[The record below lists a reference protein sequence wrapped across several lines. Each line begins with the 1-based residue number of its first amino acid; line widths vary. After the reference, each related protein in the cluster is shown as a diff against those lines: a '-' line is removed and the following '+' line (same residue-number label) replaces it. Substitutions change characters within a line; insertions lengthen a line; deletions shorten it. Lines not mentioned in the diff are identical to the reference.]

1 MKYPALLKKS
11 VLFTTLT
18 ATGLAQAAAP
28 APTLDELWKV
38 IQAQQKQ
45 IEQLKAKT
53 TATEEK
59 VEATGEILE
68 QQVASNSNQGS
79 GFGIGSKTK
88 IGGYGE
94 LHYNN
99 LKNGDGSKTKEID
112 LHRFVLFFGHNF
124 NDRIRF
130 VSEFEIEH
138 GGVESDGSPLDGEVE
153 VEQAYV
159 EFDIN
164 DELSAK
170 GGVFLLPVGI
180 MNETHEPPTFY
191 GVERNPVENIIIPA
205 TWWTG
210 GASISGNFA
219 NGISADFAI
228 HSGLKIPTTGGS
240 AFRIRSGRQ
249 KISNADAN
257 DLAMTGRI
265 KYTGIPGLELSGS
278 VHYQN
283 DISQVS
289 GDGADEAT
297 LLEAHAIWNRGP
309 FTAKALYASWDIN
322 GNAIA
327 AADGD
332 KQDGYYVEGS
342 YKLRSD
348 FGVFVRYNEV
358 DGVRTSDEFDQI
370 DVGFNWW
377 PHEDVVVKV
386 DYVDRENNTDSDR
399 DLDGFN
405 VGIGYQF

>member
-1 MKYPALLKKS
+1 MKYPVLLRQS
-11 VLFTTLT
+11 IVLT
-18 ATGLAQAAAP
+18 ALTTTGLVHAAAGP
-28 APTLDELWKV
+28 APTIEELWTV

-45 IEQLKAKT
+45 LEALKAK
-53 TATEEK
+53 AQQTEEK

-68 QQVASNSNQGS
+68 QQVASSGGHGGS
-79 GFGIGSKTK
+79 GKTT

-99 LKNGDGSKTKEID
+99 LEAGDGTDTKEID
-112 LHRFVLFFGHNF
+112 LHRFVVYFGHEF
-124 NDRIRF
+124 NERTRF
-130 VSEFEIEH
+130 VSELEVEH
-138 GGVESDGSPLDGEVE
+138 GGVEADGSPLDGEVE

-164 DELSAK
+164 DEVSAK

-180 MNETHEPPTFY
+180 INETHEPPTFY
-191 GVERNPVENIIIPA
+191 GVERNPVESVIVPA
-205 TWWTG
+205 TWWAG
-210 GASISGNFA
+210 GAAVTGNFA
-219 NGISADFAI
+219 NGLSADLAL
-228 HSGLKIPTTGGS
+228 HSGLQIPTTGSS

-249 KISNADAN
+249 KISNANAN
-257 DLAMTGRI
+257 DLAMTGRL

-309 FTAKALYASWDIN
+309 FTAKALYASWDID
-322 GNAIA
+322 GDAVE
-327 AADGD
+327 AADAD

-342 YKLRSD
+342 YKLTKE
-348 FGVFVRYNEV
+348 FGVFARFNDV
-358 DGVRTSDEFDQI
+358 DGVRVQDEFDQV

-377 PHEDVVVKV
+377 PHEDVVIKV
-386 DYVDRENNTDSDR
+386 DYMDRENDNDSDR
-399 DLDGFN
+399 DVDGFN

>member
-1 MKYPALLKKS
+1 MKYPNLLKKS
-11 VLFTTLT
+11 VLLTALT

-28 APTLDELWKV
+28 TPTLEELWSV

-45 IEQLKAKT
+45 IEQLKKKAVRT
-53 TATEEK
+53 DEK
-59 VEATGEILE
+59 VEATGEMLE
-68 QQVASNSNQGS
+68 QQVANNQS
-79 GFGIGSKTK
+79 GHGGKGKTS

-99 LKNGDGSKTKEID
+99 LENGDGSKDKEID
-112 LHRFVLFFGHNF
+112 LHRFVLFFGHEF
-124 NDRIRF
+124 NERTRF
-130 VSEFEIEH
+130 VGELEVEH
-138 GGVESDGSPLDGEVE
+138 GGVEADGSPLGGEVE

-164 DELSAK
+164 DEFSAK

-180 MNETHEPPTFY
+180 INETHEPPTFY
-191 GVERNPVENIIIPA
+191 GVERNPVENVIIPA
-205 TWWTG
+205 TWWAG
-210 GASISGNFA
+210 GASVSGNFA
-219 NGISADFAI
+219 NGISADFAV
-228 HSGLKIPTTGGS
+228 HSGLKVPTTGSS

-257 DLAMTGRI
+257 DLAMTGRV
-265 KYTGIPGLELSGS
+265 KYTGVPGLELSAS
-278 VHYQN
+278 LNYQS
-283 DISQVS
+283 DITQAS
-289 GDGADEAT
+289 GDGADDAT
-297 LLEAHAIWNRGP
+297 LLQAHAIWNRGP
-309 FTAKALYASWDIN
+309 FTAKALYASWNID
-322 GNAIA
+322 GDAVK

-342 YKLRSD
+342 YKLTKD
-348 FGVFVRYNEV
+348 FGIFARYNDV
-358 DGVRTSDEFDQI
+358 DGIRVQDEFEQI

-386 DYVDRENNTDSDR
+386 DYVDRENNNDGDR